1 MISVCIATYNGER
14 FIREQISSIINQ
26 LGNEDEIIISDNG
39 STDSTIDIIKEID
52 DKRIKLIKG
61 PKKKS
66 PTSNFENALMH
77 AKGEYIFLSDQDDV
91 WKDNKISICMQYLK
105 HYDCVISDAE
115 MVDENLNIIENHII
129 KYTTPSSHAFI
140 TPLLKTV
147 IWAAAWPLQRE
158 CSRHLYHFRKTY
170 LCTTSG

>member
-14 FIREQISSIINQ
+14 FIREQIGSIINQ

-61 PKKKS
+61 PEKKS

-115 MVDENLNIIENHII
+115 
-129 KYTTPSSHAFI
+129 
-140 TPLLKTV
+140 
-147 IWAAAWPLQRE
+147 W
-158 CSRHLYHFRKTY
+158 
-170 LCTTSG
+170 